1 MWAASAIADWWD
13 EQQRTAKE
21 ELDRF
26 VENNPH
32 LFGVVVATAVAPAMD
47 IGSGTIDTLRFGQ
60 GPAEGR
66 ANGSD
71 NEDLRLIGL
80 IGPLGRVAKIV
91 HTSANAKLARL
102 IVDPGNG
109 TCYWVS
115 GTQALRQSSV
125 KAFAAVDDLA
135 AALGKKIADFDGI
148 ALSSL
153 VVSLRQIGARM
164 GAIRS
169 VTSLDDIG
177 HMTPKGGAVTLF
189 SVFGKRVERGVLRQV
204 SRALYAYRDNDNQL
218 RLLDPGGQPENL
230 PQVFDSLEEVATKH
244 ALQVQWT
251 IREAAVAENMFA
263 RFVDA
268 CRTPVFALAVYAV
281 AGMNRLENETVAQ
294 AFEVHKV
301 IMQQGKDALEQR
313 DPPYHSVMYGDH
325 LSRIAQKHYGDL
337 RKWPVIYEANRDLIG
352 IDPGAIQVGQ
362 RLMIPVLPRV
372 NGIRG

>member
-60 GPAEGR
+60 GHAEGR
-66 ANGSD
+66 VDGAD
-71 NEDLRLIGL
+71 KEDLRLIGL

-91 HTSANAKLARL
+91 HTAANAKLARL
-102 IVDPGNG
+102 IVDSGDG
-109 TCYWVS
+109 TGCWVS
-115 GTQALRQSSV
+115 GTQALRQSGV
-125 KAFAAVDDLA
+125 KAFAAVEDLA
-135 AALGKKIADFDGI
+135 AALGKKIAAFDGI

-169 VTSLDDIG
+169 VTSLEDIG
-177 HMTPKGGAVTLF
+177 HMTPNGGAVTLF
-189 SVFGKRVERGVLRQV
+189 SVFGKRMERGVLRQV
-204 SRALYAYRDNDNQL
+204 SRALYAYRDNDDRL
-218 RLLDPGGQPENL
+218 RILDPGHEAS
-230 PQVFDSLEEVATKH
+230 PQVFDSLEAIAIKH
-244 ALQVQWT
+244 ALQVPWT
-251 IREAAVAENMFA
+251 IREAAVTENMFA
-263 RFVDA
+263 RFIDSSG
-268 CRTPVFALAVYAV
+268 TPVFALAVYAV

-313 DPPYHSVMYGDH
+313 DPPYHSVLYGDQ

-362 RLMIPVLPRV
+362 RLVIPVLPRV

>member
-26 VENNPH
+26 VENNPD
-32 LFGVVVATAVAPAMD
+32 LFGVVVATALAPAMD

-60 GPAEGR
+60 GQSDGSS
-66 ANGSD
+66 NGAD

-91 HTSANAKLARL
+91 HTRANAKLSRL
-102 IVDPGNG
+102 IVDSGDG
-109 TCYWVS
+109 TCSWVS
-115 GTQALRQSSV
+115 GTQALRQTGV

-135 AALGKKIADFDGI
+135 RALGKKIAGFDGI

-153 VVSLRQIGARM
+153 GVSLRQVGARM

-169 VTSLDDIG
+169 VTSLVEID
-177 HMTPKGGAVTLF
+177 HMTPNDGAVTLF

-204 SRALYAYRDNDNQL
+204 SRALYAYRDNDGRL
-218 RLLDPGGQPENL
+218 RILDPGSNAEESAE
-230 PQVFDSLEEVATKH
+230 VFDSLEEVAEKY
-244 ALQVQWT
+244 ALQVSWT
-251 IREAAVAENMFA
+251 IREAAVTENMFA
-263 RFVDA
+263 RFIDFS
-268 CRTPVFALAVYAV
+268 RTPVFALAVYAV

-313 DPPYHSVMYGDH
+313 DPPYHSVLYGDH